1 MTIQQGVRWDRVVSV
16 LQTVA
21 LLCTVGV
28 VFMAIG
34 GTQKQ
39 IETNVGSI
47 QELKD
52 LSEDLLKAQITGTVN
67 DARHM
72 EILTELRRRVDAIE
86 RGS

>member
-1 MTIQQGVRWDRVVSV
+1 MASSDGFKWERAVSV

-34 GTQKQ
+34 GTKQQ
-39 IETNVGSI
+39 IETNIGSI

-52 LSEDLLKAQITGTVN
+52 LSEDLLKAQITGSVN

-72 EILTELRRRVDAIE
+72 EILTELRRRVNEIE
-86 RGS
+86 QGV